1 MKLQR
6 CDPRPFVCGHSA
18 EIITLLF
25 FVFRAKFLCG
35 NDKKKSNY
43 NYKCSKSFKLLHC
56 EQWSVYTWN
65 FFFWGGGAVSILCFY
80 VVGPWIRSN
89 KTLPLTESLLRWL
102 RGLCC
107 YLYICQ
113 VRKQITLSLFFW
125 WSFKHARLSLP
136 LIYFIW
142 RRRNQGLTC
151 IYTFRDYC

>member
-35 NDKKKSNY
+35 NDKKDRIIIINAAKALN
-43 NYKCSKSFKLLHC
+43 C
-56 EQWSVYTWN
+56 YTAN
-65 FFFWGGGAVSILCFY
+65 SGAFILGFFFWGGAVSILCFY

-142 RRRNQGLTC
+142 RRGNQGLTC

>member
-1 MKLQR
+1 MTRGLLCAAIQ
-6 CDPRPFVCGHSA
+6 PRLSPCCFS
-18 EIITLLF
+18 F
-25 FVFRAKFLCG
+25 FALNSSVETI
-35 NDKKKSNY
+35 KKNSNY

-65 FFFWGGGAVSILCFY
+65 FFFLGGGAVSILCFY

>member
-1 MKLQR
+1 MTRGLLCAAIQ
-6 CDPRPFVCGHSA
+6 PRLSPCCFSFFALNSSV
-18 EIITLLF
+18 ETIKKNRIIIIN
-25 FVFRAKFLCG
+25 AA
-35 NDKKKSNY
+35 
-43 NYKCSKSFKLLHC
+43 KSFKLLHC
-56 EQWSVYTWN
+56 EQWSVYTWI
-65 FFFWGGGAVSILCFY
+65 FFLGGGAVSILCFY

-142 RRRNQGLTC
+142 RRRNQDLTC

>member
-56 EQWSVYTWN
+56 EQWSVYTWI
-65 FFFWGGGAVSILCFY
+65 FFLGGGGAVSILCFY

-89 KTLPLTESLLRWL
+89 KTLPLTVYYDDCGGFVVICTYAKSENKLHSRFSFDGALSMHVYLL
-102 RGLCC
+102 
-107 YLYICQ
+107 
-113 VRKQITLSLFFW
+113 
-125 WSFKHARLSLP
+125 P
-136 LIYFIW
+136 
-142 RRRNQGLTC
+142 
-151 IYTFRDYC
+151 

>member
-1 MKLQR
+1 MTRGLLCAAIQ
-6 CDPRPFVCGHSA
+6 PRLSPCCFS
-18 EIITLLF
+18 F
-25 FVFRAKFLCG
+25 FALNSSVETI
-35 NDKKKSNY
+35 KKKSNY

-56 EQWSVYTWN
+56 EQWSVYTWI
-65 FFFWGGGAVSILCFY
+65 FFWGGGAVSILCFY

-125 WSFKHARLSLP
+125 WSFKHARLSPP

-142 RRRNQGLTC
+142 RRRNQDLTC

>member
-1 MKLQR
+1 MTRGLLCAAIQ
-6 CDPRPFVCGHSA
+6 PRLSPCCFSFFALNSSV
-18 EIITLLF
+18 ETIKKIRIIIINA
-25 FVFRAKFLCG
+25 AKALNC
-35 NDKKKSNY
+35 
-43 NYKCSKSFKLLHC
+43 
-56 EQWSVYTWN
+56 YTAN
-65 FFFWGGGAVSILCFY
+65 SGAFILGFFFGGGGAVSILCFY

-125 WSFKHARLSLP
+125 SSFKHARLSLP